1 MLAAQKLPGTAAQ
14 GFLLG
19 SATVDMA
26 PAGAAGA
33 VSAATEPPV
42 TTGKAMALLP
52 VYGHV
57 DVLAARTARFV
68 CLFS

>member
-19 SATVDMA
+19 SATVDTA
-26 PAGAAGA
+26 PGA
-33 VSAATEPPV
+33 VSTATEPPV
-42 TTGKAMALLP
+42 TTAKAMALLP

-57 DVLAARTARFV
+57 DVLAARTGSFFFNV
-68 CLFS
+68 VGFF